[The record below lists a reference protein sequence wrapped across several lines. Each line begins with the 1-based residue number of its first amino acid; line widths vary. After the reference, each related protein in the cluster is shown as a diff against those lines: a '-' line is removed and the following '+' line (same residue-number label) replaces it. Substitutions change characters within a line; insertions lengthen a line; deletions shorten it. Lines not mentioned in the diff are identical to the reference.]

1 MLNKRLALIF
11 LAILLILL
19 SIVCLYFYTNQ
30 AKQTK
35 TLFTLMPPSETGIDF
50 ENKLPVDVMGVNNV
64 LSSQYYYNGGGVAL
78 GDINNDG
85 LIDIY
90 FTANR
95 AINKL
100 YLNMGKMKFKDI
112 TEDAGVGSKRFSTGA
127 VFVDINNDDFLDLY
141 VCNSGVIDNPRKLA
155 NQLYINQ
162 KDGTFK
168 EMGGQYNVNDPNH
181 STQAAFF
188 DYDADGDLDL
198 YVMNHSILFQMS
210 QDNVKKEIKN
220 KKKLRKLSGRL
231 LENNNGTFI
240 DVTQKSGLLR
250 HGYGLGLSVSDINS
264 DGYPDIYVANDF
276 SIPDFF
282 YINNGDG
289 TFTDKQKELT
299 RQISWFGMGTD
310 IADINNDGFLDIGVL
325 DMAAND
331 HVRSKT
337 FMASMNPST
346 VDYYVNVMKYPHQFM
361 FNTLQL
367 NNGNNTFSNIANLAG
382 ISKTDWSWGALF
394 ADFNNDGFKDFFVS
408 NGFRKNTLDN
418 DFQIKLKETMRL
430 FKGKIDK
437 KNRQELY
444 KEMPEV
450 KLPNKLFINNQNLKF
465 NDIGDEQGLHQ
476 PSFSNGAAYADLDND
491 GDLDLVVNNIDQEA
505 FIYKNNSQENN
516 NNYLRVSLY
525 ATNNSEY
532 YNAKVF
538 IYYDKKVQMQEY
550 SPVRGFQSCVEHT
563 LHFGIPENVNKVDSI
578 LVYWLDGTSKKVE
591 NPKLNSVVK
600 ITKLGSEM
608 IAKKRLIET
617 LFETV
622 EASNYDITFIHKE
635 NQFDDFIDES
645 LLPHKQSVL
654 GPFSSVADVNKDG
667 LDDIYIGGAKG
678 QPGALYR
685 QQTSGK
691 FIESCSDVWGKD
703 KSYEDMGSL
712 FFDYDND
719 GDKDLYVVSGGG
731 GDVKSEPSLL
741 QDRIYINNGNGEF
754 IKAMN
759 VLPKIESSG
768 QQVKANDIDMDGD
781 LDLFV
786 GGRTMP
792 GKYPYSP
799 KSYILIN
806 ENGKYIDKSN
816 DWLGEDLSFIGM
828 VTDFVFTDLNN
839 DQLSDLVIVGEWMSV
854 TALLNKGNSFT
865 DVSSEYGFDKLKGW
879 WYSIEQA
886 DFNNDGKID
895 FLLGN
900 IGKNIKFKASMKK
913 PFHIY
918 TNDFDETG
926 DQDIVLSYY
935 YKGEQVPSRGRECS
949 SGEMPFITSQCKTY
963 QDFAEASIEDIY
975 GKDKIEDALHFE
987 ATTFESY
994 ILLSD
999 SNASYIPTPLN
1010 IEAQFSPINRFI
1022 VKDFDNDGNKDII
1035 LAGNMY
1041 HTEVETP
1048 RYDAGPG
1055 LYLQGLG
1062 NGYFNSFPVYKSGIY
1077 LPYDVKDLDFI
1088 TLNGKEGVLVSNN
1101 NREPQLIIK
1110 R

>member
-1 MLNKRLALIF
+1 MLKKRPTLIF

-19 SIVCLYFYTNQ
+19 SIVCLCFYTNQ
-30 AKQTK
+30 AKKAK
-35 TLFTLMPPSETGIDF
+35 TLFTLLAPSKTGVYF
-50 ENKLPVDVMGVNNV
+50 TNTLPVNVMNKNNS
-64 LSSQYYYNGGGVAL
+64 LSSQYYYNGAGVSL

-85 LIDIY
+85 LVDIY
-90 FTANR
+90 FTANKSS
-95 AINKL
+95 NKL
-100 YLNMGKMKFKDI
+100 YLNMGDMEFKDV
-112 TEDAGVGSKRFSTGA
+112 TESAGVGSKRFSTGA
-127 VFVDINNDDFLDLY
+127 VFVDINNDGFLDLY
-141 VCNSGVIDNPRKLA
+141 VCNSGVVNKPRELA

-168 EMGGQYNVNDPNH
+168 EMGSKYNVNDPNY
-181 STQAAFF
+181 STQAVFF
-188 DYDADGDLDL
+188 DYDRDGDLDL
-198 YVMNHSILFQMS
+198 YILNYSTDFS
-210 QDNVKKEIKN
+210 GDVAKRATLTNKELK
-220 KKKLRKLSGRL
+220 RLSGRM
-231 LENNNGTFI
+231 LENVGNKFK
-240 DVTQKSGLLR
+240 DVTKQSGVL
-250 HGYGLGLSVSDINS
+250 HYGYGLGVVASDINN
-264 DGYPDIYVANDF
+264 DGWPDLYVANDF
-276 SIPDFF
+276 TIPDKIF
-282 YINNGDG
+282 INNHNK
-289 TFTDKQKELT
+289 TFTDQCKSYVKHVP
-299 RQISWFGMGTD
+299 WFSMGVD
-310 IADINNDGFLDIGVL
+310 IADINNDGFLDIGSL
-325 DMAAND
+325 DMAAAD
-331 HVRSKT
+331 HIRGKT
-337 FMASMNPST
+337 LMQSMDPISFN
-346 VDYYVNVMKYPHQFM
+346 YLVNTLNYQHQYM
-361 FNTLQL
+361 FNALQI
-367 NNGNNTFSNIANLAG
+367 NNGNNTFSEIANLSSVA
-382 ISKTDWSWGALF
+382 KTDWSWAPLF
-394 ADFNNDGFKDFFVS
+394 ADFNNDGYKDYFVT
-408 NGFRKNTLDN
+408 NGFRKANSNN
-418 DFQIKLKETMRL
+418 DWKIKLDKIKRE
-430 FKGKIDK
+430 GKLDR
-437 KNRQELY
+437 KNREKIY
-444 KEMPEV
+444 EEMPEV

-465 NDIGDEQGLHQ
+465 NDIGDKQGLHQ

-491 GDLDLVVNNIDQEA
+491 GDLDLVINNIDQEA
-505 FIYKNNSQENN
+505 FIYRNNTTENEKNQF
-516 NNYLRVSLY
+516 LRVNLD

-538 IYYDKKVQMQEY
+538 IYYDNKLQMQEY

-563 LHFGIPENVNKVDSI
+563 LHFGVPEQINNIDSI
-578 LVYWLDGTSKKVE
+578 LVYWLDGTSKKVD
-591 NPKLNSVVK
+591 NPSLNSVVK

-608 IAKKRLIET
+608 IAIKPLIET

-654 GPFSSVADVNKDG
+654 GPFSSVADVNSDG

-678 QPGALYR
+678 QSGILYK
-685 QQTSGK
+685 QHKSGK
-691 FIESCSDVWGKD
+691 FINSFSDVWEKD
-703 KSYEDMGSL
+703 KSHEDIGSL

-719 GDKDLYVVSGGG
+719 GDLDLYVVSGGG

-741 QDRIYINNGNGEF
+741 QDRIYINNGNGDF

-768 QQVKANDIDMDGD
+768 QQVKANDIDNDGD
-781 LDLFV
+781 LDLFI

-816 DWLGEDLSFIGM
+816 DWLGEGLSSIGM

-854 TALLNKGNSFT
+854 KALLNKGNSFT

-886 DFNNDGKID
+886 DFNNDGKMD

-900 IGKNIKFKASMKK
+900 IGENIKYKASIKK

-935 YKGEQVPSRGRECS
+935 YKGEKVPARGRECS

-1022 VKDFDNDGNKDII
+1022 VKDFNNDGNKDII

-1048 RYDAGPG
+1048 RYDAGSG

>member
-1 MLNKRLALIF
+1 MLNKRLTLIF
-11 LAILLILL
+11 LAILLIPL

-35 TLFTLMPPSETGIDF
+35 TLFTLLAPSKTGVYF
-50 ENKLPVDVMGVNNV
+50 TNTLPVNVMNKNNS
-64 LSSQYYYNGGGVAL
+64 LSSQYYYNGAGVSL

-85 LIDIY
+85 LVDIY
-90 FTANR
+90 FTANKSS
-95 AINKL
+95 NKL
-100 YLNMGKMKFKDI
+100 YLNMGDMEFKDV
-112 TEDAGVGSKRFSTGA
+112 TESAGVGSKRFSTGA
-127 VFVDINNDDFLDLY
+127 VFVDINNDGFLDLY
-141 VCNSGVIDNPRKLA
+141 VCNSGVVNKPRELA

-168 EMGGQYNVNDPNH
+168 EMGGQYNVNDPNY
-181 STQAAFF
+181 STQAVFF
-188 DYDADGDLDL
+188 DYDRDGDLDL
-198 YVMNHSILFQMS
+198 YILNYSTDFS
-210 QDNVKKEIKN
+210 GDVAKRATLTNKELK
-220 KKKLRKLSGRL
+220 RLSGRM
-231 LENNNGTFI
+231 LENVGNKFK
-240 DVTQKSGLLR
+240 DVTKQSGVL
-250 HGYGLGLSVSDINS
+250 HYGYGLGVVASDINN
-264 DGYPDIYVANDF
+264 DGWPDLYVANDF
-276 SIPDFF
+276 TIPDKIF
-282 YINNGDG
+282 INNHNK
-289 TFTDKQKELT
+289 TFTDQCKSYVKHVP
-299 RQISWFGMGTD
+299 WFSMGVD
-310 IADINNDGFLDIGVL
+310 IADINNDGFLDIGSL
-325 DMAAND
+325 DMAAAD
-331 HVRSKT
+331 HIRGKT
-337 FMASMNPST
+337 LMQSMDPISFN
-346 VDYYVNVMKYPHQFM
+346 YLVNTLNYQHQYM
-361 FNTLQL
+361 FNALQI
-367 NNGNNTFSNIANLAG
+367 NNGNNTFSEIANLSSVA
-382 ISKTDWSWGALF
+382 KTDWSWAPLF
-394 ADFNNDGFKDFFVS
+394 ADFNNDGYKDYFVT
-408 NGFRKNTLDN
+408 NGFRKANSNN
-418 DFQIKLKETMRL
+418 DWKIKLDKIKRE
-430 FKGKIDK
+430 GKLDR
-437 KNRQELY
+437 KNREKIY
-444 KEMPEV
+444 EEMPEV

-465 NDIGDEQGLHQ
+465 NDIGDKQGLHQ

-491 GDLDLVVNNIDQEA
+491 GDLDLVINNIDQEA
-505 FIYKNNSQENN
+505 FIYRNNTTENEKNQF
-516 NNYLRVSLY
+516 LRVNLD

-538 IYYDKKVQMQEY
+538 IYYDNKLQMQEY

-563 LHFGIPENVNKVDSI
+563 LHFGVPEQINNIDSI
-578 LVYWLDGTSKKVE
+578 LVYWLDGTSKKVD
-591 NPKLNSVVK
+591 NPSLNSVVK

-608 IAKKRLIET
+608 IAKKPLIET

-635 NQFDDFIDES
+635 NEFDDFIDES

-678 QPGALYR
+678 QSGILYK
-685 QQTSGK
+685 QHKSGK
-691 FIESCSDVWGKD
+691 FINSFSDVWEKD
-703 KSYEDMGSL
+703 KSHEDMGSL

-719 GDKDLYVVSGGG
+719 GDLDLYVVSGGG

-854 TALLNKGNSFT
+854 KAILNKGNSFT

-1022 VKDFDNDGNKDII
+1022 IKDFDNDGNKDII